1 MEFSFKPIDP
11 GLRASENRK
20 YMIKITSEGRKYFL
34 AHIGASSQVG
44 GDYKDFFRVRDY
56 IKPRPLSSKY
66 MEKWL
71 NASLEEVWSAEFLGL
86 DECGLPKL
94 EFQNPPYS
102 AAYRLGGDPR
112 EYNRTFTVQVNGCT
126 YECSYCFVPREINDP
141 KKRHGAF
148 FSAKEIIDNFEKARK
163 EVGNLKVIRISGGEA
178 ASIIPEIIVDIYHE
192 LENRKLT
199 EEVYLWIDT
208 NLSFDG
214 YLKQIEN
221 DLKEIM
227 TKRNVGVVGNIKSI
241 GDGEIGKEYFELI
254 TGSDCQFFEK
264 QFELAEYWVSTLKS
278 DFYIYL
284 TPIIS
289 EERQIIKERL
299 IAFVKKL
306 RKIHVNLPLRVE
318 IIQIHPY
325 GPALENAKNAAKQ
338 GRPLPWFNE
347 RIVYDIWYNQV
358 LPEYY
363 DTSEIYEYKC
373 KIPLT

>member
-214 YLKQIEN
+214 YLKQIED

-227 TKRNVGVVGNIKSI
+227 NKRNVGVVGNIKSI
-241 GDGEIGKEYFELI
+241 GDGKIGKKYFTII
-254 TGSDCQFFEK
+254 TKCKSEFFKK
-264 QFELAEYWVSTLKS
+264 QFELAEYWIKTLKA

-289 EERQIIKERL
+289 EEEEEIIRRLRLFVKRIRQIH
-299 IAFVKKL
+299 
-306 RKIHVNLPLRVE
+306 RKLPLRTN

-325 GPALENAKNAAKQ
+325 GPALKNAKKAAEE
-338 GRPLPWFNE
+338 GRPLPWFDE
-347 RIVYDIWYNQV
+347 RIVFRCWYNKV
-358 LPEYY
+358 LPEFYKER
-363 DTSEIYEYKC
+363 EIFQFRC
-373 KIPLT
+373 KVSL